1 MAESMYRWLGEEDTG
16 ALYSQA
22 GVIPKRDL
30 TEAEWER
37 HQLEGSPLAGL
48 WAAEPES
55 PEPDDMPDD
64 SEPEPAESDSVEA
77 EPDQE
82 DDDG

>member
-1 MAESMYRWLGEEDTG
+1 MAEAMYRWLDKEDTG

-48 WAAEPES
+48 WAAESEYVEPD
-55 PEPDDMPDD
+55 EPDDSD
-64 SEPEPAESDSVEA
+64 PEPAESDSVEA

-82 DDDG
+82 DEDG